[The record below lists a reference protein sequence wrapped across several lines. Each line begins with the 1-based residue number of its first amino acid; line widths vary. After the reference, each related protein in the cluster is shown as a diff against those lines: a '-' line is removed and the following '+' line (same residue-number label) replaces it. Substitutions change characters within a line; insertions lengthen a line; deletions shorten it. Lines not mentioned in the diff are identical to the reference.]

1 MHNRHTSLAA
11 ALLALGS
18 VVLFAA
24 QRKIVD
30 AAKDQD
36 AAAVRVLL
44 KQHADV
50 NERQGDGATA
60 LHWAA
65 HWNDLETAGLFI
77 QAGAKV
83 NAADDSGATP
93 LALACA
99 NGSVAMAELLLKAG
113 ADPDAALSTG
123 DTPLMAAARTGSLD
137 VLKLLVA
144 HGANVNAKEKSG
156 QTALMWAVAENHLEV
171 TRLLLKN
178 GADVHAASKGKFTA
192 LLFAAQ
198 QGNIESARALLAAG
212 AEVNEAAPDGVAGDT
227 NAQSFTKPGTEAS
240 ALLVAIDSA
249 PETEAAQRIRRGDIG
264 PVDTSL
270 DELHKA
276 HEQFAIFLLEKGAD
290 PNLHGAGRTA
300 LHSAVQRV
308 MPNLVQAL
316 LAHGADPNARLE
328 KPLPA
333 VSRLGVPVD
342 LGATPF
348 WLAASYANVEIMQ
361 ILVAGGAD
369 PSLTSKDGTTP
380 LMVAAGLNFEEGM
393 DKYGRRWFAEG
404 TQALQQP
411 AREAVLL
418 CLKLGNDINA
428 ANDKGFTAMFA
439 GVYWNGPAFAQFLY
453 DHGAKVDVKNK
464 RGQTPWSVAQ
474 GEYHAGSFMI
484 HKDTSDLLEKFG
496 ADTHLGVLD
505 PEVIRRERQAKLNA
519 SGERSSQ

>member
-1 MHNRHTSLAA
+1 MYKPNKFLA
-11 ALLALGS
+11 ALLAMGS
-18 VVLFAA
+18 FGGFAA
-24 QRKIVD
+24 QREIVD

-36 AAAVRVLL
+36 AAAVRALL

-50 NERQGDGATA
+50 NARQGDGATA

-77 QAGAKV
+77 QAGAQV
-83 NAADDSGATP
+83 NASDDSGATP
-93 LALACA
+93 LSLACA
-99 NGSVAMAELLLKAG
+99 NGTVPMTELLLKAG
-113 ADPDAALSTG
+113 ANPNAALSTG
-123 DTPLMAAARTGSLD
+123 DTPLMAAARTGSVD
-137 VLKLLVA
+137 VLKLLLA
-144 HGANVNAKEKSG
+144 HGANVNAKETSGG

-171 TRLLLKN
+171 TRLLLKS
-178 GADVHAASKGKFTA
+178 GADVHATSKGKFTA

-212 AEVNEAAPDGVAGDT
+212 ADVNEAAPDGVAGDT
-227 NAQSFTKPGTEAS
+227 NAQSFTKSGTEAS

-264 PVDTSL
+264 PIDSTL
-270 DELHKA
+270 DNMHQA
-276 HEQFAIFLLEKGAD
+276 HEQFAVFLLEKGAD
-290 PNLHGAGRTA
+290 PTLHGAGRTA

-308 MPNLVQAL
+308 MPNLVKAL

-328 KPLPA
+328 KPMPA
-333 VSRLGVPVD
+333 VSRLGVPIE

-348 WLAASYANVEIMQ
+348 WLAASYANVEIMT

-369 PSLTSKDGTTP
+369 PNLTSKDGTTP

-393 DKYGRRWFAEG
+393 DKYGRRWFAQG
-404 TQALQQP
+404 TQALQQH

-418 CLKLGNDINA
+418 CLELGNDINA
-428 ANDKGFTAMFA
+428 ANEKGFTAMFA
-439 GVYWNGPAFAQFLY
+439 GVYWNGPTFAQFLY
-453 DHGAKVDVKNK
+453 DHGAKVNAKNK
-464 RGQTPWSVAQ
+464 RGQTPWSIAQ